1 MNNGQTA
8 PLDKGAENNLPPLLK
23 GGVSEADGGLYNK
36 IEMFFSKLRK
46 WQSEKEYFALDELIW
61 KIYED
66 TGYYNYVGLMPNGSL
81 RQANLRSL
89 FEKAK
94 EYEKASFKGLYN
106 FINFIDRLKTSSGDL
121 SSAKLIGENENVIRI
136 MSIHKS
142 KGLEF
147 PLVFLCGSNKQFNM
161 QDLNM
166 PILLHQ
172 NIGIGVN
179 YIDSERKLQY
189 STLSKEAIKIKTK
202 EELLSEEMRVLYVA
216 LTRAKERLIITGVS
230 KDIEKDLKEKEEIL
244 ELYNDKKINKNIL
257 KKYKSYLDWIEL
269 VALKNK
275 DDENMQ
281 INIINK
287 KDILDEKEVDED
299 SKTRIF
305 KDLEEI
311 TINLKNNE
319 KEKQLKEKLEW
330 EYKDIAA
337 SKIEAKSS
345 VSKIKMT
352 GIIEEDLD
360 TTNLNSPK
368 FLKEEEKVT
377 GSRKGTII
385 HLCMQKLNPKEEYT
399 LEKIENILESFVL
412 KNIITSNEKEAI
424 NKQRILNFTK
434 SKIWEELKNA
444 LIIEKEKPFY
454 INIPASKIYDNEIEE
469 NILVQ
474 GIIDLYYINKNN
486 ELVLVDYKTDFVQN
500 ENELIEKY
508 KVQLEL
514 YKTALEEALQRK
526 VDKVYIYSTQLEKN
540 IYL

>member
-36 IEMFFSKLRK
+36 IEMFFSKLQK

-299 SKTRIF
+299 SKTRTF

-444 LIIEKEKPFY
+444 SIIEKEKPFY

-514 YKTALEEALQRK
+514 YKTALEEALNRK

>member
-299 SKTRIF
+299 SKTRTF

-399 LEKIENILESFVL
+399 LEKIENILESLVL
-412 KNIITSNEKEAI
+412 KNIITSNEKEAV

-444 LIIEKEKPFY
+444 SIIEKEKPFY

-514 YKTALEEALQRK
+514 YKTALEEALNRK

>member
-106 FINFIDRLKTSSGDL
+106 FINFIDRLKTTSGDL

-179 YIDSERKLQY
+179 YINSERKLQY

>member
-1 MNNGQTA
+1 
-8 PLDKGAENNLPPLLK
+8 
-23 GGVSEADGGLYNK
+23 
-36 IEMFFSKLRK
+36 
-46 WQSEKEYFALDELIW
+46 
-61 KIYED
+61 
-66 TGYYNYVGLMPNGSL
+66 MPNGSL

-106 FINFIDRLKTSSGDL
+106 FINFIDRLKTASGDL

-230 KDIEKDLKEKEEIL
+230 KDIEKDLKEKEKIL
-244 ELYNDKKINKNIL
+244 ELYNDKKINKNVL
-257 KKYKSYLDWIEL
+257 KKYKSYLAWIEL

-275 DDENMQ
+275 DEENMQ

-287 KDILDEKEVDED
+287 SDILDEKEVDED
-299 SKTRIF
+299 SNIRTF

-311 TINLKNNE
+311 ILNLKNNE

-330 EYKDIAA
+330 EYKDIDA

-352 GIIEEDLD
+352 SIIEEDLD
-360 TTNLNSPK
+360 TTNLNNPK

-385 HLCMQKLNPKEEYT
+385 HLCMQKLNPKEEYDFV
-399 LEKIENILESFVL
+399 KIERILEELVL
-412 KNIITSNEKEAI
+412 KKIITINEKEAVNI
-424 NKQRILNFTK
+424 RKIYNFTK
-434 SKIWEELKNA
+434 SKIWKELKEA
-444 LIIEKEKPFY
+444 TIVEKEKPFY

-514 YKTALEEALQRK
+514 YKTALEEALNRK

>member
-8 PLDKGAENNLPPLLK
+8 PLDKEAENNLPHLLK

-36 IEMFFSKLRK
+36 IEMFFSKLQK

-61 KIYED
+61 KLYED

-106 FINFIDRLKTSSGDL
+106 FINFIDRLKTASGDL

-216 LTRAKERLIITGVS
+216 LTRAKEKLIITRVS
-230 KDIEKDLKEKEEIL
+230 KDIEKDLKEKEKIL
-244 ELYNDKKINKNIL
+244 ELYNDKKINKNVL
-257 KKYKSYLDWIEL
+257 KKYKSYLAWIEL

-275 DDENMQ
+275 DEENMQ

-287 KDILDEKEVDED
+287 SDILDEKEVDED
-299 SKTRIF
+299 SNIRTF

-311 TINLKNNE
+311 ILNLKNNE

-330 EYKDIAA
+330 EYKDIDA

-352 GIIEEDLD
+352 SIIEEDLD
-360 TTNLNSPK
+360 TTNLNNPK

-385 HLCMQKLNPKEEYT
+385 HLCMQKLNPKEEYDFV
-399 LEKIENILESFVL
+399 KIERILEELVL
-412 KNIITSNEKEAI
+412 KKIITINEKEAVNI
-424 NKQRILNFTK
+424 RKIYNFTK
-434 SKIWEELKNA
+434 SKIWKELKEA
-444 LIIEKEKPFY
+444 TIVEKEKPFY